1 MNSKMGNSENQN
13 GTSCEFA
20 RNGDIVAIIFAHRA
34 SISIE
39 KQRNNKQ
46 IARRA
51 LTN

>member
-1 MNSKMGNSENQN
+1 MNSKIENIRNQN
-13 GTSCEFA
+13 GTSCKFV
-20 RNGDIVAIIFAHRA
+20 RNGDIVDMIFARRA

-39 KQRNNKQ
+39 KQRDNKQ

>member
-1 MNSKMGNSENQN
+1 MKAMNSKTENI
-13 GTSCEFA
+13 
-20 RNGDIVAIIFAHRA
+20 RNKNDISSNLAVMEIIFARRA